1 VGRVIQGWD
10 VSDQQITLSNEL
22 QAIYE
27 DAQNLAVDGQ
37 HLQIGAF
44 HLFLALIRGSSAV
57 RTWLLRSRCKD
68 VIVLQ
73 QELSDEIS
81 KIRRATTPFPE
92 PSAEYLSAAERAKA
106 LASADR
112 SPQIL
117 PEHLLAGLLEA
128 STPLREWLEERDIA
142 PAPIHKAAPTPLL
155 ETYGRDLT
163 LLAAEGKLGPVVGR
177 SSELN
182 QLIEALVRHG
192 KNSAILIGAP
202 GTGKTAIVEKLALEM
217 TRGNVPPRLLGKRL
231 VELNVAALIAGASYR
246 GEFEERLQGI
256 VTEVET
262 NGNII
267 LVIDEFHTVVG
278 AGATKESGLDASN
291 ILKPYLAR
299 GAITCIGITT
309 SDEYRTYIERDKA
322 LARRFQPVQVVEP
335 SETETAQILR
345 ELAPRLEAYHRI
357 SISEATIEAVVRS
370 TGQYLVNRYW
380 PDKAIDV
387 LARACSR
394 AEISGRD
401 EVDPDLIETV
411 VAEMVGTPTGEQ
423 LANRLARLEDNL
435 RSVIVGQDEAIK
447 QLVEAVFVSY
457 SGLRDVRLPRGVFLF
472 AGPSGVGKTQLAQ
485 SLAEFLY
492 GTQRAL
498 IRVDM
503 SEYSDRWNIS
513 RLVGAA
519 PGYIGH
525 DEPGQL
531 TEPLRT
537 RPASVVLLDEIE
549 KAHPEVFDLFLQ
561 LFDEGRI
568 TDSRGNLVDAR
579 SAFFVM
585 TTNLGA
591 TGKSEATLG
600 FSDKQA
606 LSDATGYERAIR
618 AFFRPELLNRI
629 DKIIF
634 FRALGPEDIHEL
646 VDRELHRIQQ
656 QLAEQQGVR
665 FSFEQDVVDF
675 LAELAM
681 QQDSGARGVRRVMD
695 QQIIAPISTVLIA
708 AERRSS
714 RWLHAQCAR
723 QSIVFEWV

>member
-1 VGRVIQGWD
+1 M
-10 VSDQQITLSNEL
+10 SDRQITLNTEL

-27 DAQNLAVDGQ
+27 DAQNLAVDSQ
-37 HLQIGAF
+37 HSQIGAF
-44 HLFLALIRGSSAV
+44 HLFFALICGSSAV
-57 RTWLLRSRCKD
+57 KTWLLRSRCKD
-68 VIVLQ
+68 IVGLQ
-73 QELSDEIS
+73 QELRDEIG
-81 KIRRATTPFPE
+81 KIRRAATTFPE
-92 PSAEYLSAAERAKA
+92 PSSEYLGAAERARA
-106 LASADR
+106 LALADR
-112 SPQIL
+112 SSQIM
-117 PEHLLAGLLEA
+117 PEHLLAGLLET
-128 STPLREWLEERDIA
+128 SIPLRKWLEERDITL
-142 PAPIHKAAPTPLL
+142 APIHRAIATPLL
-155 ETYGRDLT
+155 EIYGRDLT
-163 LLAAEGKLGPVVGR
+163 LLAAEGKLGPVIGR

-182 QLIEALVRHG
+182 RLIEVLVRHG

-202 GTGKTAIVEKLALEM
+202 GTGKTAIVEKLALEIN
-217 TRGNVPPRLLGKRL
+217 RGNVPSRLLGKRL
-231 VELNVAALIAGASYR
+231 IELNFAALIAGTSYR

-256 VTEVET
+256 VTEAET
-262 NGNII
+262 DGNII

-309 SDEYRTYIERDKA
+309 SDEYRTYIERDRA
-322 LARRFQPVQVVEP
+322 LARRFQPVQVTEP
-335 SETETAQILR
+335 SETETAQILHG
-345 ELAPRLEAYHRI
+345 LAPRLEAHHRV
-357 SISEATIEAVVRS
+357 SISEATIQAVVRS

-380 PDKAIDV
+380 PDKAIDA
-387 LARACSR
+387 LAKACSR
-394 AEISGRD
+394 AEISGQY
-401 EVDPDLIETV
+401 EVDPDLIEAV

-423 LANRLARLEDNL
+423 LTSRLARLEDNL
-435 RSVIVGQDEAIK
+435 KSVVIGQDEAIK
-447 QLVEAVFVSY
+447 QLVSTVFVSY

-492 GTQRAL
+492 GSRRAL
-498 IRVDM
+498 IRIDM
-503 SEYSDRWNIS
+503 SEYSERWNIS

-579 SAFFVM
+579 SAFFIM

-591 TGKSEATLG
+591 TGKSEAPLG
-600 FSDKQA
+600 FSDKLA
-606 LSDATGYERAIR
+606 LSDVTVYEKAIR
-618 AFFRPELLNRI
+618 SFFRPELLNRI

-634 FRALGPEDIHEL
+634 FRALGPEDICEL
-646 VDRELHRIQQ
+646 VDRELHKIQQ
-656 QLAEQQGVR
+656 QLADQQDIR

-695 QQIIAPISTVLIA
+695 QQVIAPISTVLIA
-708 AERRSS
+708 PERPSS
-714 RWLHAQCAR
+714 RWLHAQCVR
-723 QSIVFEWV
+723 QGITFEWV